1 MIYCSHFH
9 SSIAIIA
16 RLEGVKIIFLTGYD
30 EPLMHTMYVDKPLTG
45 IKAVQTLSRLN
56 RAHPQKYD
64 TFILD
69 FYKVKQILRFLGI
82 KIQYTINLSICLFY
96 LSSSRSN
103 TYTGKTLLPYFF
115 SKVAQTATINFGT
128 H

>member
-1 MIYCSHFH
+1 
-9 SSIAIIA
+9 
-16 RLEGVKIIFLTGYD
+16 
-30 EPLMHTMYVDKPLTG
+30 MHTMYVDKPLTG

-82 KIQYTINLSICLFY
+82 MIQYPINLSICLFY

-115 SKVAQTATINFGT
+115 QK
-128 H
+128 